1 VTLLNAVAS
10 NHRAWFRRTAAL
22 SGGAVERIG
31 GIDLVVDG
39 RSGTI
44 PFPRSRAPGSV
55 AAVMRRAR
63 ELGVHSMGCWS
74 LRADRVLGTVLFAR
88 GWEWG
93 WQPHWMGI
101 DLAQLRD
108 EEPAHDVVPAAGSY
122 AARVPYARSA
132 PYPKAARHLAVRRN
146 NEIVGHVVINPWRR
160 TAGIYDMGVAPA
172 ERRRGIGRAL
182 TVAACRLAR
191 ELGCTHA
198 ILNAT
203 PEGELVYGGIGFES
217 LGHGQTWWLHPGRPT
232 PTARQTE
239 LAEAIGFG
247 SLRALETLRPTRAEL
262 EKPLSSDTTPLAL
275 TIVTGQVEV
284 ARWLLERRPDLV
296 SAPLDRGGSTLLHLA
311 VFYDDEDI
319 VRLALA
325 HGADREARDRQWE
338 STPLG
343 WAEHLGRVR
352 LAALLLRDLG

>member
-10 NHRAWFRRTAAL
+10 NHRAWFRRNAA
-22 SGGAVERIG
+22 GGVERVA
-31 GIDLVVDG
+31 GIDLMVDG
-39 RSGTI
+39 SNATI
-44 PFPRSRAPGSV
+44 PFPPGMAP
-55 AAVMRRAR
+55 ARMEAVMRRAR
-63 ELGVHSMGCWS
+63 ELGVRSMGCWS
-74 LRADRVLGTVLFAR
+74 LRTNRILGTVLVAR

-101 DLAQLRD
+101 DLARLPD

-122 AARVPYARSA
+122 AGRVPYARST
-132 PYPKAARHLAVRRN
+132 PYPKAARHLAVQRRG
-146 NEIVGHVVINPWRR
+146 EIVGHVVVNPWHR

-172 ERRRGIGRAL
+172 ERRQGIGRAL

-198 ILNAT
+198 LLNAT
-203 PEGELVYGGIGFES
+203 PEGELVYRGIGFES

-232 PTARQTE
+232 PTPRQTE
-239 LAEAIGFG
+239 LTEAIGFG
-247 SLRALETLRPTRAEL
+247 SIRALEALGPTQAEL
-262 EKPLSSDTTPLAL
+262 AASLPGGTTPLAF
-275 TIVTGQVEV
+275 TIVTGQVET

-296 SAPLDRGGSTLLHLA
+296 SAPLESRGGTLLHLA
-311 VFYDDEDI
+311 VEWDNEDL

-325 HGADREARDRQWE
+325 HGADREARDFQWD

-343 WAEHLGRVR
+343 WAEHLGRTR
-352 LAALLLRDLG
+352 LAALLRDGP